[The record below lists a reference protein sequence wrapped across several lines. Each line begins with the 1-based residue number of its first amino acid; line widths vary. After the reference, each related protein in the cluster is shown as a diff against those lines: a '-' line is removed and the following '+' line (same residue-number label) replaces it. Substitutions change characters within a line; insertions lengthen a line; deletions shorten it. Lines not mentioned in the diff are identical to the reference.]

1 MSSYCL
7 ILGHGDRSV
16 GPLFR
21 TYEPVPSDCY
31 IIYFVA
37 ILFFYIF
44 MLNVIPSWNIKC
56 ASIAILITFHQL
68 SLPVKCYGCAC
79 VRILING
86 FLYGCKKILKTFKR
100 TEVCTVR
107 IPHRWAD
114 IDNILILV
122 LHLYRPCTACAAY
135 FPKVFQPN
143 LFNLHYAILHFVFYE
158 KMLGM

>member
-16 GPLFR
+16 GSLFR
-21 TYEPVPSDCY
+21 TDEPVPCDSY

-56 ASIAILITFHQL
+56 AAIVILITFHQL
-68 SLPVKCYGCAC
+68 FLPVKCYGCAC

-114 IDNILILV
+114 IDNNLILV

-135 FPKVFQPN
+135 FPKVFQPKLLDRN
-143 LFNLHYAILHFVFYE
+143 HTIFHLILNQQMFRV
-158 KMLGM
+158 